1 MSPAPVAG
9 PAPSEA
15 RPLNMAVAC
24 GLWDCEDPS
33 RWAAILALH
42 GEVLRARA
50 GPQGQ
55 LEALDRW

>member
-1 MSPAPVAG
+1 
-9 PAPSEA
+9 
-15 RPLNMAVAC
+15 MAVAC
-24 GLWDCEDPS
+24 GLWGCDDPS
-33 RWAAILALH
+33 RWEAILALY